1 MNSRHFVIGDIHGH
15 ARALDAILNAI
26 APTGD
31 DCITFLGDYIDHGPD
46 SKAVLD
52 TLIRLGN
59 IARPLIRPIAGN
71 HEALLLAALN
81 DSDAEREW
89 LRYGGEQTVAS
100 FGMARIREIPDRYIE
115 WLAGLPLYIEDDN
128 AIFVHAG
135 AHPNRPMNAQTEN
148 DLLWAHLPCPV
159 YMANGKTLYCGH
171 TPRKE
176 PIISPLFVHLDTGIA
191 SGGLLSC
198 YEVSTGQLLQAN
210 RWGEIVQVQHGIA
223 A

>member
-26 APTGD
+26 APTGA

-81 DSDAEREW
+81 DRDAEREW
-89 LRYGGEQTVAS
+89 LRYGGEQTLAS
-100 FGMARIREIPDRYIE
+100 FGVAKISEIPNHYVE
-115 WLAGLPLYIEDDN
+115 WLAALPLYIEDDN
-128 AIFVHAG
+128 AVFVHAG
-135 AHPNRPMNAQTEN
+135 ANPNRPMNRQTEN
-148 DLLWAHLPCPV
+148 DLLWRHLPSPV
-159 YMANGKTLYCGH
+159 YMANGKALYCGH
-171 TPRKE
+171 TPRTA
-176 PIISPLFVHLDTGIA
+176 PVISPLFVNLDTGIA
-191 SGGLLSC
+191 NGGLLSC
-198 YEVSTGQLLQAN
+198 YEITTGQLMQAN
-210 RWGEIVQVQHGIA
+210 RWGEISETTQAVA